1 MKNSREIEPEVIAA
15 TAGPEAPANEH
26 DSVAGGSESVVEAGD
41 AGDPR
46 AGERRRNVKR
56 DREGAALSAPPEDAE
71 ERTFD
76 LSLRPRALGDFVGQ
90 ERLKK
95 ILGMSITAARQ
106 RAEVLDHV
114 LFSGPPGLGKTSL
127 AHIIAREL
135 GVNLRATSGPAIER
149 AGDLAAI
156 VNDLDEGDVLFID
169 EIHRLARQVE
179 EVLYPAMEDFE
190 LNIVVG
196 KGPGARS
203 MRLAVKP
210 FTLVGATT
218 RSGLLSSPLRDRFGQ
233 HYHLDFY
240 ARAELTEIVRRSASL
255 LGMRL
260 DDSGAHEMA
269 GRSRGTPRIANRL
282 LRRVRDFAQ
291 VNQAPIVTREV
302 ALAALELLEI
312 DECGFDGMDRA
323 ILAAVIDKFDGGPV
337 GVESLAAAVGE
348 EADTIGEVYEP
359 YLLQQGYIARTARG
373 RVATQRAYTH
383 LGRTRRGPLI

>member
-1 MKNSREIEPEVIAA
+1 VKNKADSETGIGLAEGSDEAA
-15 TAGPEAPANEH
+15 VAAP
-26 DSVAGGSESVVEAGD
+26 SK
-41 AGDPR
+41 
-46 AGERRRNVKR
+46 RRRKTKT
-56 DREGAALSAPPEDAE
+56 DGDGARSDAPLATE
-71 ERTFD
+71 EETVFD
-76 LSLRPRALGDFVGQ
+76 LSLRPRSLGDFVGQ
-90 ERLKK
+90 DRLKK
-95 ILGMSITAARQ
+95 ILGMSIAAARQ
-106 RAEVLDHV
+106 RGEVLDHV

-135 GVNLRATSGPAIER
+135 SVNLRATSGPAIER

-156 VNDLDEGDVLFID
+156 VNDLDEGDVFFID
-169 EIHRLARQVE
+169 EIHRLARQIE
-179 EVLYPAMEDFE
+179 EILYPAMEDFE

-196 KGPGARS
+196 KGPGART

-240 ARAELTEIVRRSASL
+240 DRTELTEIVRRSARL
-255 LGMRL
+255 LGVHL
-260 DDSGAHEMA
+260 DDEGAHEVA

-291 VNQAPIVTREV
+291 VNAAPVVSREV
-302 ALAALELLEI
+302 ALGALELLEI
-312 DECGFDGMDRA
+312 DACGFDRMDRA
-323 ILAAVIDKFDGGPV
+323 ILAAIIDKFDGGPV

-359 YLLQQGYIARTARG
+359 YLLQEGFIARTARG
-373 RVATQRAYTH
+373 RVATERAYTH
-383 LGRTRRGPLI
+383 MGRTRRGPLL

>member
-1 MKNSREIEPEVIAA
+1 LVKSKDQIETAIDLGETPGRAPDAVATKAARKGKAAHTVNAVSDAGDAPSDDGTRIAA
-15 TAGPEAPANEH
+15 TPAAPEE
-26 DSVAGGSESVVEAGD
+26 VV
-41 AGDPR
+41 
-46 AGERRRNVKR
+46 
-56 DREGAALSAPPEDAE
+56 
-71 ERTFD
+71 FD
-76 LSLRPRALGDFVGQ
+76 LSLRPRSLDDFVGQ

-95 ILGMSITAARQ
+95 ILGMSIEAARQ
-106 RAEVLDHV
+106 RGEVLDHV
-114 LFSGPPGLGKTSL
+114 LFAGPPGLGKTSL

-156 VNDLDEGDVLFID
+156 VNDLEEGDVLFID
-169 EIHRLARQVE
+169 EIHRLARQIE
-179 EVLYPAMEDFE
+179 EILYPAMEDFE

-210 FTLVGATT
+210 FTLIGATT

-233 HYHLDFY
+233 HFHLDFY
-240 ARAELTEIVRRSASL
+240 THGDLSEIVRRSARL
-255 LGMRL
+255 LSVHL
-260 DDSGAHEMA
+260 DDHGAQEVA

-291 VNQAPIVTREV
+291 VNGAAVVTREV

-312 DECGFDGMDRA
+312 DACGFDRMDRA
-323 ILAAVIDKFDGGPV
+323 ILAAIIDKFDGGPV

-359 YLLQQGYIARTARG
+359 YLLQEGFVARTARG
-373 RVATQRAYTH
+373 RVATPRAYAH
-383 LGRTRRGPLI
+383 LGRTRRGTLI